1 MEQLL
6 VGKLGRENVEDA
18 RVAVMKTER
27 VVFGGRDEEIELGK
41 IAHRI
46 ARRELVKQLL
56 GICPDRTLRYL
67 GKRLAVRQ
75 LKTLPIRHQVFLVIR
90 GATYH
95 IGNAAGSDGR
105 TPREQAGQH
114 IDSAV
119 VEGESIG
126 ILLV

>member
-6 VGKLGRENVEDA
+6 VGKFGREDVEDA
-18 RVAVMKTER
+18 RIAVMKTER
-27 VVFGGRDEEIELGK
+27 VVFRGRDEEVELGE
-41 IAHRI
+41 IAHRLT
-46 ARRELVKQLL
+46 RRELIEQLL
-56 GICPDRTLRYL
+56 GVRPDRTLRYL

-105 TPREQAGQH
+105 TPREQAR
-114 IDSAV
+114 
-119 VEGESIG
+119 
-126 ILLV
+126 